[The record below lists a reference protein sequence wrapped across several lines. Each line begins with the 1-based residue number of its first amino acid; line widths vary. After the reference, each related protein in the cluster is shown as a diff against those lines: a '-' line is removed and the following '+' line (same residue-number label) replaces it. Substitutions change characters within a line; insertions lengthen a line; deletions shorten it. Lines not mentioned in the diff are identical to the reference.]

1 MMELSNVICL
11 FIAVS
16 IVAFIYYFFVK
27 DKLLNT
33 EASNT
38 EESNAEESNEKEVTF
53 SDEVEEI
60 NKDEPPPLPERKNK
74 VIETGTGLRIEH
86 LKKGKG
92 KSPKITDKVL
102 VHYEGQL
109 ESGTIFDSSIKRG
122 EPIDFQLQEVIAG
135 WTEGLQLMKPGGKA
149 RLFIPPHLGY
159 GPEGSGPIPG
169 GATLIFHV
177 ELLKVL

>member
-33 EASNT
+33 G
-38 EESNAEESNEKEVTF
+38 ESNSEESNEKEVTF

-60 NKDEPPPLPERKNK
+60 NKGGEPPPLPERKNK
-74 VIETGTGLRIEH
+74 VIETETGLRIEH

-92 KSPKITDKVL
+92 ISPKITDKVL

-149 RLFIPPHLGY
+149 RLFIPSHLGY